1 MSDFMAPNTAIS
13 ELHQPQDRSASMA
26 VHDELDD
33 APVAR
38 ARQQLDFEDLDDR
51 DGQRYQ
57 RIRKK
62 FRLNEI
68 FD

>member
-1 MSDFMAPNTAIS
+1 MAPNTAIS
-13 ELHQPQDRSASMA
+13 ELHRPQDRSDSEAI
-26 VHDELDD
+26 HEELDDAPD

-62 FRLNEI
+62 FRLNEL

>member
-1 MSDFMAPNTAIS
+1 MAPNTAIS
-13 ELHQPQDRSASMA
+13 ELHRPQDRSDSMA
-26 VHDELDD
+26 IHAELDD

-38 ARQQLDFEDLDDR
+38 ARKQIDFEDLDDR

-62 FRLNEI
+62 FKLNEI

>member
-1 MSDFMAPNTAIS
+1 MAPSSAIS
-13 ELHQPQDRSASMA
+13 ELQRPQDRSASEA
-26 VHDELDD
+26 IQDELDD